1 MKKISQKVRDLVKEG
16 REKRGLTQK
25 ELANEIGGGL
35 LQEHISHIENGHLV
49 YVNENTKKV
58 AEYMKISL
66 GDLKEIKKVSTR
78 GPRYKR
84 ISQTLRN
91 AIIKARQDKELS
103 QKDLAKKA
111 NTDYA
116 QTVGHIENGTT
127 KFLNETGKRIC
138 SILGIDVDSYNEG
151 RKKQKTT
158 GIRKRGTGANPKPSK
173 PTDNFTDMIELHVKT
188 QVLAELNKILNNV
201 KEELSHEIEELR
213 RKGD

>member
-35 LQEHISHIENGHLV
+35 LQEHISHMENGHLV
-49 YVNENTKKV
+49 YVNENMKKV

-66 GDLKEIKKVSTR
+66 GDLKEIKKVSVK
-78 GPRYKR
+78 GPRIKR

-91 AIIKARQDKELS
+91 AITKARQDKGWS
-103 QKDLAKKA
+103 QTWLAKKA
-111 NTDYA
+111 NVNHM
-116 QTVGHIENGTT
+116 QSIGQIENGTT
-127 KFLNETGKRIC
+127 KFLNETGKKIC
-138 SILGIDVDSYNEG
+138 SVLGIDVDSYNGG
-151 RKKQKTT
+151 RKKQNTT
-158 GIRKRGTGANPKPSK
+158 DIRKRGTGANPKPSK

-201 KEELSHEIEELR
+201 KEELSHEIEELQ